1 MNLFG
6 YEVSGRSILIKSY
19 SQCTSLMMLD
29 NGLDDGLVECSD
41 KT

>member
-6 YEVSGRSILIKSY
+6 NEVSGRSLLIKSY

-29 NGLDDGLVECSD
+29 NGLDDGLVEYSD

>member
-6 YEVSGRSILIKSY
+6 YEVSGRNPLIKSY